1 MASIHSCFFLAEP
14 PLEIDMFDRRMRKMG
29 VEIYFWRKT
38 KKRTLDRF
46 LVVVT
51 FVGQAGV
58 QMQGFPCTP
67 PHCRLL
73 KWSSILN
80 LKQYCHITI
89 FNIATL
95 PYCNLQYCNMQF
107 CNMPYC
113 KSSHSMHTIYSRT
126 ASEFHTE
133 TNMPYCTIL
142 FLGQQIFVESCHPSL
157 HFVKGQTSLGAKPR
171 NKDEHERPAVIKGD
185 HQRRILF

>member
-1 MASIHSCFFLAEP
+1 MRPKKDSQVNIHFQMHQVGRLSFHSFHLFGCWATTWNRHVWQMLWERWAVRYIF
-14 PLEIDMFDRRMRKMG
+14 G
-29 VEIYFWRKT
+29 RKT

-95 PYCNLQYCNMQF
+95 PYCNLQYCNMQY

-113 KSSHSMHTIYSRT
+113 KSRHSMHTIYSRT

-133 TNMPYCTIL
+133 TNMPYCQNPET
-142 FLGQQIFVESCHPSL
+142 
-157 HFVKGQTSLGAKPR
+157 KM
-171 NKDEHERPAVIKGD
+171 NMKD
-185 HQRRILF
+185 LLS